1 MVLSLTLTP
10 QKTSRMMKKTFR
22 ASGTCSLHIAP
33 VPASRPRVG
42 RWGTYYGK
50 NYARW
55 KEEASRQLR
64 DMDIP
69 RTSAPLAVRVEQIC
83 KRPKTTRR
91 SYPTGDCDNHVK
103 GPLDALT
110 QADGA
115 WDDDD
120 QIVWLEVTKR
130 YAKSGEEPR
139 SVIEWMEIQS

>member
-1 MVLSLTLTP
+1 M
-10 QKTSRMMKKTFR
+10 
-22 ASGTCSLHIAP
+22 
-33 VPASRPRVG
+33 
-42 RWGTYYGK
+42 
-50 NYARW
+50 
-55 KEEASRQLR
+55 
-64 DMDIP
+64 
-69 RTSAPLAVRVEQIC
+69 LAVRVEQIC